1 MTASDP
7 VLVGLVPDHLR
18 VRSSRILFEGL
29 EVTADIG
36 FHDFEIGS
44 PQRLLVD
51 VEVWLEPSALPH
63 DDDPQRAWDYDFV
76 RSHVRE
82 LAAARRYNLQET
94 LARAI
99 FDGIAAIRGVAALRI
114 RMSKPDVY
122 PDTRAVGVEL
132 ASFAGAWPLR

>member
-1 MTASDP
+1 MTTTEAAI
-7 VLVGLVPDHLR
+7 VGLVPDHLQP
-18 VRSSRILFEGL
+18 RSSRILFDGL

-44 PQRLLVD
+44 PQRLV
-51 VEVWLEPSALPH
+51 VSIEVWLDASALPQ
-63 DDDPQRAWDYDFV
+63 DDDPKHAWDYDFV

-82 LAAARRYNLQET
+82 LASARRYNLQET

-99 FDGIAAIRGVAALRI
+99 FNGIAAMRGVAALRV

-122 PDTRAVGVEL
+122 PDTHAVGVEL
-132 ASFAGAWPLR
+132 ASFAGAWPTR

>member
-7 VLVGLVPDHLR
+7 ILVGMVPDHLG

-36 FHDFEIGS
+36 FHEFEIGS
-44 PQRLLVD
+44 PQRLLVS
-51 VEVWLEPSALPH
+51 VEVWLVSSAMPR
-63 DDDPQRAWDYDFV
+63 DDDPRHAWDYDFV

-99 FDGIAAIRGVAALRI
+99 FNGIAAIRGVQALRV

-122 PDTRAVGVEL
+122 PDTKAVGVEL
-132 ASFAGAWPLR
+132 ASFVGAWPAE